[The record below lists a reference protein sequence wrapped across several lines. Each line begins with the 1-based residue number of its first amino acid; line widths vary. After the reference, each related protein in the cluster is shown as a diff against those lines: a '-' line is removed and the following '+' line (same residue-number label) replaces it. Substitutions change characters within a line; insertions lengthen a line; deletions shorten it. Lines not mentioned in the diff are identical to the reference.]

1 MDLVKETLQHLR
13 FGPETTFENLTMY
26 PLLNGGG
33 HAPDYLML
41 RQAIGNGT
49 LRITEVSEGGSVPQ
63 LSVANEG
70 AQPVLIIDGEELV
83 GAKQN
88 RVVNV
93 SILVPAKRVIP
104 IPVSCVERGR
114 WDYRSRDFSPSEHHN
129 YAAARARHMDAVTGS
144 LRSAGTRDANQQ
156 AVWHRIRKKMASL
169 GAQSPTEAMSDIFE
183 RHLSSIEDYVRAFRP
198 TEGQVGAVFAIDG
211 RPFGLDIFDSSA
223 PFEALLDKLVRSYAL
238 DAIDTSAERRA
249 PQRPQPPEDFLASVT
264 AAKAETY
271 PAVGLGED
279 VRLEGTNVVGAALVA
294 DGRIVHLSAFR
305 NSSPHKS

>member
-93 SILVPAKRVIP
+93 TILVPAKRVIP

-114 WDYRSRDFSPSEHHN
+114 WSYRSGDFAPSKHHI
-129 YAAARARHMDAVTGS
+129 YAAARARHMGTVTGS
-144 LRSAGTRDANQQ
+144 LRSFGTRDANQQ
-156 AVWHRIRKKMASL
+156 AVWRGISEKMASL
-169 GAQSPTEAMSDIFE
+169 GAQSPTEAMSDIYE
-183 RHLSSIEDYVRAFRP
+183 RHLTSIEDYVRAFRP
-198 TEGQVGAVFAIDG
+198 IAGQVGAVFAIDG
-211 RPFGLDIFDSSA
+211 RPFGLDIFDSSE
-223 PFEALLDKLVRSYAL
+223 PFDALLDKLVRSYAL
-238 DAIDTSAERRA
+238 DAIDTSGGREA
-249 PQRPQPPEDFLASVT
+249 PQQPQPPEDFLAAVT
-264 AAKAETY
+264 AAKAESY

-279 VRLEGTNVVGAALVA
+279 VRLEGTNVDGAALVA

-305 NSSPHKS
+305 SSESHKS

>member
-1 MDLVKETLQHLR
+1 MDLIRETLQHLR
-13 FGPETTFENLTMY
+13 FGPETTFEQLTMY

-33 HAPDYLML
+33 HSPDYLML

-49 LRITEVSEGGSVPQ
+49 FRITEVSEGGSVPQ
-63 LSVANEG
+63 LSAANEG

-114 WDYRSRDFSPSEHHN
+114 WSYRSRDFSPSKHHI
-129 YAAARARHMDAVTGS
+129 YAEARARHMGNVSGS
-144 LRSAGTRDANQQ
+144 LRSAGTRDANQR
-156 AVWHRIRKKMASL
+156 AVWLGISEKMASL
-169 GAQSPTEAMSDIFE
+169 GAQSPTEAMSDIYE

-198 TEGQVGAVFAIDG
+198 AAGQVGAVFAIAG
-211 RPFGLDIFDSSA
+211 RPFGLDIFDSSE

-238 DAIDTSAERRA
+238 DAIDTSGEPATA
-249 PQRPQPPEDFLASVT
+249 PELQPPEDFLAAVT
-264 AAKAETY
+264 AAKTETY

-279 VRLEGTNVVGAALVA
+279 VRLEGTNLVGAALVA

-305 NSSPHKS
+305 SSAPRNS

>member
-1 MDLVKETLQHLR
+1 MDLIKDTLQHLR
-13 FGPETTFENLTMY
+13 FGPETTFEKLTMY

-33 HAPDYLML
+33 HSPDYLTL

-93 SILVPAKRVIP
+93 TILVPAKRVIP

-114 WDYRSRDFSPSEHHN
+114 WSYSSRDFSPSAHHI
-129 YAAARARHMDAVTGS
+129 YAEARARHMGTVTGS
-144 LRSAGTRDANQQ
+144 LRHAGTRDADQR
-156 AVWHRIRKKMASL
+156 AVWLGISEKMASL
-169 GAQSPTEAMSDIFE
+169 GAESPTQAMSDIYE
-183 RHLSSIEDYVRAFRP
+183 RHLSSIDSYVRAFRP
-198 TEGQVGAVFAIDG
+198 APGQVGAVFAIGG
-211 RPFGLDIFDSSA
+211 RPFGLDVFDCSE
-223 PFEALLDKLVRSYAL
+223 PLEALLDKLVRSYAL
-238 DAIDTSAERRA
+238 DAIDTSGERAA
-249 PQRPQPPEDFLASVT
+249 PQQPQPPEDFLAAVT

-294 DGRIVHLSAFR
+294 DGRVVHLSAFR
-305 NSSPHKS
+305 SSASHKS